1 MLHYDLGPPGP
12 VTDLS
17 CRFLTQDQ
25 LHITFN
31 EPADTLLGVKT
42 SFNIE
47 PHDLSEAFTTDN
59 SKVNVTVSNITFL
72 DMYKAYNITITSF
85 NTGSMGTALNC
96 TVFIPN
102 GMFIYFLLHL
112 LFFQFSIH

>member
-31 EPADTLLGVKT
+31 EPDTLLGVKT
-42 SFNIE
+42 SFTIN

-59 SKVNVTVSNITFL
+59 SKVNVTVSNITSL
-72 DMYKAYNITITSF
+72 DMYKAYNVTVTSF
-85 NTGSMGTALNC
+85 NTGSVGTASNC
-96 TVFIPN
+96 AVFIPN
-102 GMFIYFLLHL
+102 GMFIYFML
-112 LFFQFSIH
+112 